1 MKLTK
6 HYVTFL
12 SPGTFVYEETTKE
25 IISWDVNLVLEMVP
39 NIKERYNATPFGF
52 FFTTRERDEDDF
64 DSKQTK
70 KSNMYFLGGK
80 VFTLKQ
86 LEEKADPD
94 DRILIANMKCNHC
107 EKVIINTN
115 SWRWTQAL
123 KEGDIILQYEVV
135 K

>member
-12 SPGTFVYEETTKE
+12 SPGTFVAEETTKE
-25 IISWDVNLVLEMVP
+25 ISSWDVDLVLQMVP

-52 FFTTRERDEDDF
+52 FFTTRERDDDDF

-70 KSNMYFLGGK
+70 KSGMYFLGGK

-86 LEEKADPD
+86 LEEKNDPN
-94 DRILIANMKCNHC
+94 DRILIENMKCNHYQ
-107 EKVIINTN
+107 KVIINTN
-115 SWRWTQAL
+115 SWQWTHPL
-123 KEGDIILQYEVV
+123 KEGDIVLQY
-135 K
+135 KAIK